1 MCHPKLFSRH
11 KLRNDLY
18 NKYIN
23 SRSRCGKGN
32 QRESYDEEF
41 KRKTVEHMETENK
54 RPTEIAR
61 ELNILKSTLS
71 RWIKQYG
78 SDAVESQT
86 QVFVDYER
94 LKKLEQ
100 LNLELLEE
108 NEILKKA
115 KHFFTKDPR

>member
-1 MCHPKLFSRH
+1 M
-11 KLRNDLY
+11 
-18 NKYIN
+18 
-23 SRSRCGKGN
+23 GN

-41 KRKTVEHMETENK
+41 KRRTVEHMESTGK
-54 RPTEIAR
+54 RPTDIAR
-61 ELNILKSTLS
+61 ELNVPKSTLS

-78 SDAVESQT
+78 TGAETAQT

-100 LNLELLEE
+100 LTRDLQEE

-115 KHFFTKDPR
+115 MHFFTKDPR

>member
-1 MCHPKLFSRH
+1 MKE
-11 KLRNDLY
+11 
-18 NKYIN
+18 
-23 SRSRCGKGN
+23 

-41 KRKTVEHMETENK
+41 KRKTIEHMEATNK
-54 RPTEIAR
+54 KPFEISR
-61 ELNILKSTLS
+61 ELSIPKSTLS

-78 SDAVESQT
+78 SGSVKNQT

-100 LNLELLEE
+100 QTRELQEE

-115 KHFFTKDPR
+115 MHFFTKDRH